1 MDAIWFCSNG
11 QSNGCWSLQMS
22 VSSTVKDWPF
32 SLYLHVQGLLA
43 FGEEGMQLLI
53 VPSQMTKF

>member
-1 MDAIWFCSNG
+1 
-11 QSNGCWSLQMS
+11 MS